1 MSSLI
6 PLFIKTIYS
15 EQHIFENTKCI
26 YSIYKNEFKEKLD
39 KKMIE
44 KVIEDEEELNEK
56 MLKPLE
62 TLDYS
67 GLIKIASDYS
77 EAVIRPKEELS
88 KIIEK
93 TITEISPKKKI
104 HSIDND
110 EKSVEAHYKLYNEIL
125 N

>member
-1 MSSLI
+1 
-6 PLFIKTIYS
+6 
-15 EQHIFENTKCI
+15 
-26 YSIYKNEFKEKLD
+26 
-39 KKMIE
+39 
-44 KVIEDEEELNEK
+44 

-67 GLIKIASDYS
+67 GLIKIASEYS